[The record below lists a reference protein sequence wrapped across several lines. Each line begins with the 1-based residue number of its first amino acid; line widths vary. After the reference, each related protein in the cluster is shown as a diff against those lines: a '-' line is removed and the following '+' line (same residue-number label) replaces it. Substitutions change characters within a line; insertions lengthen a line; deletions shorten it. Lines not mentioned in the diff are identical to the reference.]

1 MKKILLALTMIFA
14 LLTISAVAENKSV
27 TIPDLSDTIS
37 GIYVQKEDHRAN
49 GTSYYQYNYKY
60 GSSCYQIM
68 QMVADDMVNTG
79 YYKLVGYSTYGDSSF
94 WQLQY
99 IAGGELEPISE
110 TNGKPYHVELGCAS
124 FSYDVTFVSITLGK
138 GISYGDGYYAPEKT
152 VDYGNEDKITVRDF
166 ATFLNGTT
174 IGTIEEGADGV
185 KYYQY
190 NYKYGDSIYP
200 IVDMYATC
208 LKESGLFK
216 MVDYER
222 YGTASFWQLQYI
234 GPGADEL
241 TPLSSSGEKYHVEL
255 GCANYSYVTSSSA
268 VFTSIKLC
276 DGISLGETTYAEGAK
291 TNEKK
296 LENVSGFSVKTRTV
310 QRTCTVCHG
319 SGSCHLCNGTG
330 TYRMYGQAIECD
342 KICSFCKGEKTY
354 EVLETYYVPN

>member
-1 MKKILLALTMIFA
+1 MKKILLALSMILA

-99 IAGGELEPISE
+99 I
-110 TNGKPYHVELGCAS
+110 
-124 FSYDVTFVSITLGK
+124 
-138 GISYGDGYYAPEKT
+138 
-152 VDYGNEDKITVRDF
+152 
-166 ATFLNGTT
+166 
-174 IGTIEEGADGV
+174 
-185 KYYQY
+185 
-190 NYKYGDSIYP
+190 
-200 IVDMYATC
+200 
-208 LKESGLFK
+208 
-216 MVDYER
+216 
-222 YGTASFWQLQYI
+222 

-241 TPLSSSGEKYHVEL
+241 KPLSSSGEKYHVEL

-276 DGISLGETTYAEGAK
+276 DGISLGETTYAEGAQ